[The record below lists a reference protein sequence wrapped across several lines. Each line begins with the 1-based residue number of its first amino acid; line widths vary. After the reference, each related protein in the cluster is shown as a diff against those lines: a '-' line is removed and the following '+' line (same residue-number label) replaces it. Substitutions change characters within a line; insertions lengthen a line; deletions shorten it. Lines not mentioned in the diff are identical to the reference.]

1 MLGNAFADNIVTVVS
16 FVGVV
21 VAVDLLERDVK
32 VVDVMRTGP
41 VQALRRV
48 IEAGFVED
56 VADVVDL
63 KFSRRR
69 F

>member
-48 IEAGFVED
+48 IEAGFVDD

-63 KFSRRR
+63 KFSKWR